1 MTHKVYAHKVGR
13 YIGHNKTVCKLFDI
27 LDSKL
32 PANILASIKEIP
44 NPVFKFEFDS
54 KDQYLLGTLF
64 VYSDDHK
71 KHESVNIDP
80 STAYHYDNNLWFM
93 KNHTIHLNEKYLS
106 LTAFI
111 KDYQQPLNIDLKN
124 PVLSIPIYVED
135 KQAF

>member
-1 MTHKVYAHKVGR
+1 
-13 YIGHNKTVCKLFDI
+13 
-27 LDSKL
+27 
-32 PANILASIKEIP
+32 
-44 NPVFKFEFDS
+44 
-54 KDQYLLGTLF
+54 

-71 KHESVNIDP
+71 KHEPVNIDP

-93 KNHTIHLNEKYLS
+93 KNHTIHLSEKYLS

-124 PVLSIPIYVED
+124 PVLSISIHVED